1 MLYTARPYQEIVTNR
16 IIEQDKFMAVLD
28 MGLGKTVS
36 TLTALNQLLTDYFSI
51 SRVLIIAP
59 KRVAL
64 FTWPEEISKWDH
76 LKNLDY
82 SILVGD
88 AKKREEALNSD
99 SQISIINVDNLVWLY
114 NYHKTNKLK
123 WPFDAVVVDES
134 SLFKN
139 HASKRFK
146 CLAKI
151 TSYTK
156 RVILLTGT
164 PTPNGLHDLW
174 SQIYLLDHGQRLG
187 KNITTY
193 RTRYFDYNPYRYE
206 YILKSGADKEIY
218 SLIDDVSFS
227 MKSIDYIRLPKKIDN
242 FLTLQLANETRDQY
256 NKLERDFL
264 LNIEDTDITALNAA
278 TLSSKLLQLA
288 NGAIYDDEGSYQELH
303 NTKLEALQE
312 ILETSNKP
320 ILVFYWYKHDY
331 ERLVKFFK
339 IYKPRTLNTP
349 KDKEDWDSGNIRL
362 LFAHPASMGHGLN
375 LQSGGSTIV
384 WFGLTWSL
392 ELYQQANAR
401 LYRQGQTETVVIH
414 HLIAKDTIDEL
425 VVKKLQQKE
434 ITQNDLIEAIKY
446 RRDKY
451 VHDIR

>member
-1 MLYTARPYQEIVTNR
+1 MHYIARPYQEIVTNR

-36 TLTALNQLLTDYFSI
+36 TLTALNQLLTDYFNI

-64 FTWPEEISKWDH
+64 FTWPEEIAKWDH

-88 AKKREEALNSD
+88 AKSREEALNTD

-114 NYHKTNKLK
+114 EYHKTNKLK
-123 WPFDAVVVDES
+123 WPYDTIVVDES

-139 HASKRFK
+139 HSSKRFK

-156 RVILLTGT
+156 RVVLLTGT

-206 YILKSGADKEIY
+206 YKLKSGADKEIY

-227 MKSIDYIRLPKKIDN
+227 MKSIDYLRLPKKIDN
-242 FLTLQLANETRDQY
+242 FLTLEMDTKTRDQY
-256 NKLERDFL
+256 NMLERDFL
-264 LNIEDTDITALNAA
+264 LSIDDTEITALNAA

-288 NGAIYDDEGSYQELH
+288 NGAVYDDEGSYQELH
-303 NTKLEALQE
+303 NLKLEALQE
-312 ILETSNKP
+312 ILDTSDKP

-331 ERLVKFFK
+331 ERLMSFFK
-339 IYKPRTLNTP
+339 AYKPRTLNTP
-349 KDKEDWDSGNIRL
+349 KDKEDWDTGQIRL
-362 LFAHPASMGHGLN
+362 LLAHPASMGHGLN

-384 WFGLTWSL
+384 WFGMTWSL

-414 HLIAKDTIDEL
+414 HLIVKDTIDEE
-425 VVKKLQQKE
+425 VVNRLQQKE

-446 RRDKY
+446 RRNRY